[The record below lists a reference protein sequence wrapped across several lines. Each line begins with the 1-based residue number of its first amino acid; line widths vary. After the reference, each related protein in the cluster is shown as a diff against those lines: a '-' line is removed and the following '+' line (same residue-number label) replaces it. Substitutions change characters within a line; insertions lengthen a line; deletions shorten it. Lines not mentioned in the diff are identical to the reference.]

1 MAMTA
6 SRLGRPDIAI
16 DALLRDEA
24 KNQFTLVGHNA
35 QMGSIL
41 PIYLPGNGSL
51 LAAVS
56 MLAVNGFPDTWT
68 VSTEGFLTW
77 P

>member
-1 MAMTA
+1 MTA
-6 SRLGRPDIAI
+6 TRTGQLDLAV

-24 KNQFTLVGHNA
+24 KNTYSAVGHNA
-35 QMGSIL
+35 QIGSIL
-41 PIYLPGNGSL
+41 PVYLPGNGSL

-56 MLAVNGFPDTWT
+56 LMALTGSFPKEGWMIQA
-68 VSTEGFLTW
+68 EGFLPW